1 MHDLQNE
8 KLVGKSIGLAADCL
22 DFRDLHEVGGSDS
35 ILSTFAVI
43 DHQRQERDKKPEIHR
58 WMQWYHSSGK
68 EKVLPTAT
76 ISIDGVP
83 VSRVLS
89 FSPRPRR
96 ATAVPLHI
104 THRWKNKNAMNCRRK
119 VKEA

>member
-43 DHQRQERDKKPEIHR
+43 DHQRQERDKKTR
-58 WMQWYHSSGK
+58 NSS
-68 EKVLPTAT
+68 VDA
-76 ISIDGVP
+76 V
-83 VSRVLS
+83 
-89 FSPRPRR
+89 
-96 ATAVPLHI
+96 VPLVRPGKSTADGHKI
-104 THRWKNKNAMNCRRK
+104 
-119 VKEA
+119 